1 MAQTPRKP
9 AAAPALRPVPPRQS
23 RAEAAAESPAFP
35 IAPPVGLLSY
45 AELAGLGQGGLEAA
59 SRANAALTE
68 GWEALASV
76 AMGGAR
82 TAFQSATEAARGF
95 LGAKTLEDVV
105 RLQSE
110 LARRNLDGFFAG
122 AAKLSAIGWA
132 LTGAAL
138 LPAPRVAATR
148 AAPPRPGKPAR

>member
-1 MAQTPRKP
+1 M
-9 AAAPALRPVPPRQS
+9 
-23 RAEAAAESPAFP
+23 
-35 IAPPVGLLSY
+35 APPVALLSY
-45 AELAGLGQGGLEAA
+45 AEFAGLGQGGLEAA

-68 GWEALASV
+68 GWEELASV

-82 TAFQSATEAARGF
+82 AAFQSATEAARGL

-122 AAKLSAIGWA
+122 AAKLSEIGWA
-132 LTGAAL
+132 LAGAAL
-138 LPAPRVAATR
+138 LPAPRVAAR
-148 AAPPRPGKPAR
+148 LAGPPRGADPAP